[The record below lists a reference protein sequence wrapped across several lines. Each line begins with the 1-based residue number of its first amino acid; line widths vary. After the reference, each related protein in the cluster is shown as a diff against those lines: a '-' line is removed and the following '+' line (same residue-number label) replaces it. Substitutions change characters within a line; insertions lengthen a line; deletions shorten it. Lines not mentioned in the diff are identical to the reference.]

1 MPLPISK
8 LSKQP
13 FEIYDVE
20 LQIIAFLEKHKGEAF
35 TSKEVFDSLQP
46 EIKLLKSLNFLLFC
60 FNLTLMFQK
69 GLIGVGYYGKDLY
82 VYIE

>member
-1 MPLPISK
+1 MPLAINK

-13 FEIYDVE
+13 FEIYEVE
-20 LQIIAFLEKHKGEAF
+20 LQVIDFLEKHKGEAF
-35 TSKEVFDSLQP
+35 TSKEVFDILHP
-46 EIKLLKSLNFLLFC
+46 ETKLLKSLNFMIFC

-69 GLIGVGYYGKDLY
+69 GLIGIGYYGKDLY